1 MISNKKKK
9 GILNKFWHNFSN
21 DLYCL
26 NSSEF
31 KGLERYFKGYSN
43 GLLEA
48 DVISINEHIEITDKV
63 SNKINQERVLRECR
77 LKRLLQA

>member
-1 MISNKKKK
+1 MISNKRKK
-9 GILNKFWHNFSN
+9 GILNKFWHDFSN
-21 DLYCL
+21 DLYRL

-31 KGLERYFKGYSN
+31 EGSERYFKGYSN

-48 DVISINEHIEITDKV
+48 NVISINEHTEITDKV

-77 LKRLLQA
+77 LRKTD